1 MTEIPDDIM
10 KAAADALL
18 AGGYSVR
25 IGSDGHKAIARAI
38 LSERQRAWLPIAT
51 APKDDRFLAVVDGEV
66 RVVSYGKTSHVP
78 IEGFCLADQGPEDFD
93 LCRPTAWQL
102 LPPSPKPAAVSEGGG
117 Q

>member
-38 LSERQRAWLPIAT
+38 LSERERCDGVVEALTELAAHVKHNHFYTDREIAKAMVAKARAAISAIRRG
-51 APKDDRFLAVVDGEV
+51 DE
-66 RVVSYGKTSHVP
+66 
-78 IEGFCLADQGPEDFD
+78 
-93 LCRPTAWQL
+93 
-102 LPPSPKPAAVSEGGG
+102 
-117 Q
+117 